1 MELTKSFVLR
11 SQERGHNRISSEGLS
26 ASYVAGHPDGFVT
39 RESSFNFHE
48 YQGGRP
54 GFGTMRVLGDETF
67 HGTGCGY
74 NMHPHHNFLICAF
87 VLEGELTHINTVGVG
102 AVDRLHQGDYYVFS
116 AGSGGKHSEL
126 SISPED
132 MKVIYIWLL
141 PDQLFLPPSYR
152 AAHFDIRTRRD
163 RIEQLV
169 GDADGALPIS
179 QDVRISRL
187 VTDSAKNYVYK
198 PRSVSHGVYVFVLE
212 GEVRVGETLLGRRD
226 GAGLWELE
234 SIECQVTADASD
246 LLFVETAMIYQD
258 HIEKWE
264 AQHPGR

>member
-1 MELTKSFVLR
+1 MDVTKSFVLR
-11 SQERGHNRISSEGLS
+11 SHERGHNLIFSEGLS

-54 GFGTMRVLGDETF
+54 GFGTLRGLGDETF
-67 HGTGCGY
+67 YGIACAY
-74 NMHPHHNFLICAF
+74 NMHPHHNFVICAL
-87 VLEGELTHINTVGVG
+87 VLEGELTHINTVGSG

-126 SISPED
+126 SIGPED
-132 MKVIYIWLL
+132 MKVIYIWLF
-141 PDQLFLPPSYR
+141 PDQLLLPPSYR

-179 QDVRISRL
+179 QDVRISRI
-187 VTDSAKNYVYK
+187 VTDDARNYVYQ
-198 PRSVSHGVYVFVLE
+198 PRSVSHGVFVFVLE
-212 GEVRVGETLLGRRD
+212 GEVHLGETRLGRRAS
-226 GAGLWELE
+226 AGLWDLE
-234 SIECQVTADASD
+234 SIECQV
-246 LLFVETAMIYQD
+246 
-258 HIEKWE
+258 
-264 AQHPGR
+264 

>member
-1 MELTKSFVLR
+1 MGVAKSFVLR
-11 SQERGHNRISSEGLS
+11 SHERGHNLISSEGPS
-26 ASYVAGHPDGFVT
+26 ASYVAGHPGSFVT

-54 GFGTMRVLGDETF
+54 GFGTMRVFGDEAF

-87 VLEGELTHINTVGVG
+87 VLEGELTHINTVGTG
-102 AVDRLHQGDYYVFS
+102 AVDRLHHGNYYVFS

-126 SISPED
+126 SIGREE
-132 MKVIYIWLL
+132 MKVIYVWLL
-141 PDQLFLPPSYR
+141 PDQLLLPPSYQ
-152 AAHFDIRTRRD
+152 AAHFDIRTRRN

-187 VTDSAKNYVYK
+187 VTDNSKTYIYK

-226 GAGLWELE
+226 SAGLWNVE

-246 LLFVETAMIYQD
+246 VLFVETVMLYQD
-258 HIEKWE
+258 QIEKWE
-264 AQHPGR
+264 AEHPGS